1 MSICTL
7 YVRHQPGTSVPLLIL
22 SNRDEFTARATQ
34 PLHAWQDAPVLAGR
48 DLKSGG
54 TWLGLN
60 PKTARFAAVLNVRE
74 GDRPAPTKALTRG
87 ELVTG
92 FLQSELEPLEWLSGL
107 TPSRYDG
114 FNLIVGDL
122 NQAYLFSNRGAG
134 LASAHASGQASVST
148 GQTAASLSTGIDES
162 AAMGHSIGEP
172 FSHPISLMAS
182 NPDFAESSCF
192 AITGNSA
199 AISNGVLGSGPEAMH
214 PNWFKSTWLFEQAQ
228 RLDATAVLSDPD
240 QALPLT
246 FEILKFSDQAPKALL
261 PDTGVPKLLERQLS
275 SLFIDLP
282 GYGTQTSSVVAV
294 SDQSYMIAERSHRQ
308 GVDATLRGHI
318 G

>member
-7 YVRHQPGTSVPLLIL
+7 YVRHEPRASVPLLIL
-22 SNRDEFTARATQ
+22 SNRDEFSARATQ

-74 GDRPAPTKALTRG
+74 GGRAAPTQAQTRG

-92 FLQSELEPLEWLSGL
+92 FLQSELKPLDWLCGL
-107 TPSRYDG
+107 SPSRYDG

-134 LASAHASGQASVST
+134 LVSGLNKDLDDSDAQGPIDSVQRSALKQ
-148 GQTAASLSTGIDES
+148 
-162 AAMGHSIGEP
+162 
-172 FSHPISLMAS
+172 MAL
-182 NPDFAESSCF
+182 NPDFVESSCF
-192 AITGNSA
+192 AITGGSV

-214 PNWFKSTWLFEQAQ
+214 PNWFKSTWLFEQGQ
-228 RLDATAVLSDPD
+228 RLDAAAILSDP
-240 QALPLT
+240 
-246 FEILKFSDQAPKALL
+246 DQAPKALL

-294 SDQSYMIAERSHRQ
+294 GDQSYLIAERSHRS
-308 GVDATLRGHI
+308 GFDKVLKGLV

>member
-7 YVRHQPGTSVPLLIL
+7 YVRHEPRASVPLLIL
-22 SNRDEFTARATQ
+22 SNRDEFSARATQ

-48 DLKSGG
+48 DLKSWG

-74 GDRPAPTKALTRG
+74 GGRAAPTQAQTRG

-92 FLQSELEPLEWLSGL
+92 FLQSELKPLDWLCGL
-107 TPSRYDG
+107 SPSRYDG

-134 LASAHASGQASVST
+134 LVGGLNKDFDDSDAQGPIDSVQRSALKQ
-148 GQTAASLSTGIDES
+148 
-162 AAMGHSIGEP
+162 
-172 FSHPISLMAS
+172 MAL
-182 NPDFAESSCF
+182 NPDFVESSCF
-192 AITGNSA
+192 AITGGSV

-228 RLDATAVLSDPD
+228 RLDAAAVLSDPD
-240 QALPLT
+240 QALPLA
-246 FEILKFSDQAPKALL
+246 FRLMKFSDQAPKALL

-282 GYGTQTSSVVAV
+282 GYGTQTSSVVALG
-294 SDQSYMIAERSHRQ
+294 DQSYMIAERSHRS
-308 GVDATLRGHI
+308 GFDKVLKGLV